1 MNGYYIEKSSQLFP
15 ISPKDRTWAAAIYAK
30 RTKWMLFDHEDDD
43 CDGDDDNQTASG
55 IEKTWNAIWGASFWY
70 KKKKSPKIENSESS
84 CWFKFYSAFNETNT
98 VIEPKECVKLWVKN
112 LSLSS
117 WFTTCFKTRNFIC
130 EIIKQCLK
138 ITHNY
143 CPDHLWVQA
152 VGVGKGIFTKEVR
165 LQLGL

>member
-70 KKKKSPKIENSESS
+70 KKKKVPRLKILNLVADSNFTLHLMRPTLWLNPKSVLNYGSKTCLCQVDLQLVLKQGIS
-84 CWFKFYSAFNETNT
+84 Y
-98 VIEPKECVKLWVKN
+98 VKL
-112 LSLSS
+112 LS
-117 WFTTCFKTRNFIC
+117 N
-130 EIIKQCLK
+130 
-138 ITHNY
+138 
-143 CPDHLWVQA
+143 V
-152 VGVGKGIFTKEVR
+152 
-165 LQLGL
+165 